1 MIGAIIGAV
10 ASVGSAIAG
19 GINGART
26 NRKLKKAIEDEK
38 AENTAWYN
46 RRYNEDPLARSDTQ
60 RILNRTQDAI
70 RRNNQTAQAQQAV
83 VGGSEESV
91 AATKQANAQ
100 ALASAASSISA
111 NNDARKDEV
120 ESQYRSQQANLNA
133 QKRGLQAQHAQNV
146 ATQTSNAL
154 NAVSKIASSL
164 DSADADGGSDKGAN
178 QVKARSDNLNKDKV
192 DTRLS
197 LSSRL
202 GSRRTLHT
210 NQHTI
215 FDLADEAR
223 KNSNL

>member
-1 MIGAIIGAV
+1 MIGAIVGAV

-19 GINGART
+19 GISGARA
-26 NRKLKKAIEDEK
+26 NRKRKRAIRDEK

-60 RILNRTQDAI
+60 RILNRTQEAI

-120 ESQYRSQQANLNA
+120 EQQYRAQQANLSA
-133 QKRGLQAQHAQNV
+133 QERGLQAEHAQNV
-146 ATQTSNAL
+146 ATQTSTAL
-154 NAVSKIASSL
+154 NAASKIASSL
-164 DSADADGGSDKGAN
+164 DSADVDGKKKSVKANIAKTQADTFTPNLSKYTDELDYNDLKRKQHNQSIFDVASGAN
-178 QVKARSDNLNKDKV
+178 L
-192 DTRLS
+192 
-197 LSSRL
+197 
-202 GSRRTLHT
+202 
-210 NQHTI
+210 
-215 FDLADEAR
+215 
-223 KNSNL
+223 

>member
-19 GINGART
+19 GIKGART
-26 NRKLKKAIEDEK
+26 NRKLKKSIEAEK

-60 RILNRTQDAI
+60 RILNRTQEAI

-120 ESQYRSQQANLNA
+120 ESQYRAQQANLNA

-146 ATQTSNAL
+146 ATQTSTAL

-164 DSADADGGSDKGAN
+164 DSADGGGTKKGAKSEIAKT
-178 QVKARSDNLNKDKV
+178 QSD
-192 DTRLS
+192 TFAPS
-197 LSSRL
+197 LSQYTDDLDYSDLNRKQQNR
-202 GSRRTLHT
+202 S
-210 NQHTI
+210 I
-215 FDLADEAR
+215 FDVANGA
-223 KNSNL
+223 NL

>member
-19 GINGART
+19 GIKGARA

-60 RILNRTQDAI
+60 RILNRTQEAI

-120 ESQYRSQQANLNA
+120 ESQYRTQQANLNS

-164 DSADADGGSDKGAN
+164 DSADVGGTDKGAK
-178 QVKARSDNLNKDKV
+178 QVKAYTDYAYAHKV
-192 DTRLS
+192 DTSKLEQHARKQTNS
-197 LSSRL
+197 AY
-202 GSRRTLHT
+202 

-215 FDLADEAR
+215 FDLAELAR
-223 KNSNL
+223 KNSYL

>member
-19 GINGART
+19 GVNGART
-26 NRKLKKAIEDEK
+26 KRKLKKAIKDEK

-60 RILNRTQDAI
+60 RILNRTQEAI

-111 NNDARKDEV
+111 NNDARKDEI
-120 ESQYRSQQANLNA
+120 EQSYLQRQANLNA
-133 QKRGLQAQHAQNV
+133 QKRGLQAQQAQNV
-146 ATQTSNAL
+146 ATQTSTAINSLAK
-154 NAVSKIASSL
+154 VASSL
-164 DSADADGGSDKGAN
+164 DSADDGGTDKGAK
-178 QVKARSDNLNKDKV
+178 QVKAYSDYLNQNKV
-192 DTRLS
+192 DTSKLEQQARKQTNS
-197 LSSRL
+197 AY
-202 GSRRTLHT
+202 

-215 FDLADEAR
+215 FDLAELAK
-223 KNSNL
+223 KNSYL

>member
-1 MIGAIIGAV
+1 MIGAIIGVV

-19 GINGART
+19 GVKGART
-26 NRKLKKAIEDEK
+26 NSKLKKAIEDEK

-60 RILNRTQDAI
+60 RILNRTQEAI

-111 NNDARKDEV
+111 NNDARKDEI
-120 ESQYRSQQANLNA
+120 EQSYRQQQANLNA

-146 ATQTSNAL
+146 ATQTSTAL
-154 NAVSKIASSL
+154 NALAKVASSL
-164 DSADADGGSDKGAN
+164 DSADDGGTDKGAK
-178 QVKARSDNLNKDKV
+178 QVKAYSDYLDQNKV
-192 DTRLS
+192 DTSKLEQQARKQTNS
-197 LSSRL
+197 AY
-202 GSRRTLHT
+202 

-215 FDLADEAR
+215 FDLAELAK
-223 KNSNL
+223 KNSYL

>member
-19 GINGART
+19 GVNGART
-26 NRKLKKAIEDEK
+26 KRKLKKAIKDEK

-60 RILNRTQDAI
+60 RILNRTQEAI

-111 NNDARKDEV
+111 NNDARKDEI
-120 ESQYRSQQANLNA
+120 EQSYLQRQANLNA
-133 QKRGLQAQHAQNV
+133 QKRGLQAQQAQNV
-146 ATQTSNAL
+146 ATQTSIAINSLAK
-154 NAVSKIASSL
+154 VASSL
-164 DSADADGGSDKGAN
+164 DSADDGGTDKGAK
-178 QVKARSDNLNKDKV
+178 QVKAYSDYLNQNKV
-192 DTRLS
+192 DNSKLEQQARKQTNS
-197 LSSRL
+197 AY
-202 GSRRTLHT
+202 

-215 FDLADEAR
+215 FDLAELAK
-223 KNSNL
+223 KNSYL

>member
-1 MIGAIIGAV
+1 MIGAIVGAV

-19 GINGART
+19 GISGARA
-26 NRKLKKAIEDEK
+26 NRKLKRAIRDEK

-60 RILNRTQDAI
+60 RILNRTQEAI

-111 NNDARKDEV
+111 SNDARKDEV
-120 ESQYRSQQANLNA
+120 ESQYRAQQANLNA
-133 QKRGLQAQHAQNV
+133 QERGLQAQHAQNV
-146 ATQTSNAL
+146 ATQTSTAL
-154 NAVSKIASSL
+154 NAASKIASSL
-164 DSADADGGSDKGAN
+164 DSADVDGSGGGKGAK
-178 QVKARSDNLNKDKV
+178 QVKAYSDYLSTHKV
-192 DTRLS
+192 DTSKLEQQARK
-197 LSSRL
+197 
-202 GSRRTLHT
+202 HT
-210 NQHTI
+210 NSVYNQHTI

-223 KNSNL
+223 KHSYL